1 MLTGANGGL
10 PYPGGYSSIKCTYDN
25 NNIYFAFEVP
35 GKYRFNTT
43 DNHLCA
49 SIGTMWK
56 VGQLAD
62 YVNMGGC
69 PVTLGGTYG
78 SKCDGVP
85 ETCYP
90 YRVDLGAHWELK
102 TTEMGVLYEGNRTS
116 GTGNDPIAN
125 NDDEY
130 AVTPYCRP
138 DDDDANAADDWSG
151 AWLHTSP
158 DSSDGGSYV
167 FEMRR
172 PLTTESVI
180 SDVQLYAGETYD
192 FGFAYW
198 DPYENEETGWSKAGH
213 YVTGQSKDWIS
224 LTLEEPEEAKEIS
237 CSRVFTEPTLDGDL
251 SDWEDVEGA
260 VIMLTGANGGLPYP
274 GGYSSI
280 KCTYDNNNIYFA
292 FEVPGKYR
300 FNTTDNHLCASIGTM
315 WKVGQLADYVN
326 MGGCPVTLG
335 GTYGSKCDGVPE
347 TCYPYRVDLGA
358 HWELKTTEMGVLY
371 EGNRTSGTGNDPIAN
386 NDDEYAVTPY
396 CRPDDDDANAADDWS
411 GAWLHTSPDSS
422 DGGSYVFEMRRPLTT
437 ESVISD
443 VQLYAGE
450 TYDFGFAY
458 WDPYENEETGWS
470 KAGHYV
476 TGQSQDW
483 ISLTLEE
490 SEEAPITAEPNTE
503 PTAEPTAKPNTSAAS
518 VILVPFISAW
528 LLFGVTSVAVAL
540 F

>member
-1 MLTGANGGL
+1 MIILFSLSVFVANALTTVSGSDITCTRVINEPTLDGDLSDWEDVEGATLALTGANGAL
-10 PYPGGYSSIKCTYDN
+10 PYAGGDASIKCTYDN

-49 SIGTMWK
+49 SISTMWK

-85 ETCYP
+85 ENCYP

-300 FNTTDNHLCASIGTM
+300 FNTTDNHLCASISTM
-315 WKVGQLADYVN
+315 WKVGQLAATGTWEDALSLLVVHMVQN
-326 MGGCPVTLG
+326 VMACP
-335 GTYGSKCDGVPE
+335 K
-347 TCYPYRVDLGA
+347 R
-358 HWELKTTEMGVLY
+358 
-371 EGNRTSGTGNDPIAN
+371 
-386 NDDEYAVTPY
+386 
-396 CRPDDDDANAADDWS
+396 
-411 GAWLHTSPDSS
+411 
-422 DGGSYVFEMRRPLTT
+422 
-437 ESVISD
+437 
-443 VQLYAGE
+443 E